1 MRKGTSYP
9 SEFKLDVVK
18 DYLNTEKTYA
28 DIYEEYNVSSSTLA
42 KWIKKYE
49 ESGYDDNVFKSRKSK
64 SKSIISDFSKVPPVI
79 YDKFGIEKSNNK
91 SNEDITSLKRKLSMY
106 EKSLLEKEL
115 ENQLLREQNEILK
128 KTSNSF
134 FC

>member
-1 MRKGTSYP
+1 MRKGKSYP

-28 DIYEEYNVSSSTLA
+28 DISEEYNVSSATIA
-42 KWIKKYE
+42 KWVKKYE
-49 ESGYDDNVFKSRKSK
+49 ESGYDEDVFKTRKSK
-64 SKSIISDFSKVPPVI
+64 SKSIISDFSKVPPII
-79 YDKFGIEKSNNK
+79 YEKAGIERSNN
-91 SNEDITSLKRKLSMY
+91 SNEDITSIKRKLSMY

-128 KTSNSF
+128 KNLK
-134 FC
+134 

>member
-49 ESGYDDNVFKSRKSK
+49 ESGYDDNVFKTRKSK

-79 YDKFGIEKSNNK
+79 YDKAGVEKSNK
-91 SNEDITSLKRKLSMY
+91 SNEDITSIKRKLTRY

-128 KTSNSF
+128 KNLK
-134 FC
+134 